1 MPPLNRRDF
10 MVASGSLGIASTVAG
25 TAVAAPTAV
34 SPANPA
40 TGAAAFYD
48 ARLPDARAA
57 LLRHAGQPGQP
68 LAADLTEALR
78 QVQAAR
84 QQRPTVPVHGVSG
97 EALPFCLQGLLPG
110 ATLSLQRLDSDHFAW
125 TLA

>member
-10 MVASGSLGIASTVAG
+10 MAAAGGLGLAAT
-25 TAVAAPTAV
+25 VAAPV
-34 SPANPA
+34 SASASPTPA
-40 TGAAAFYD
+40 AAAFYD

-57 LLRHAGQPGQP
+57 LLRHAGQSGRP
-68 LAADLTEALR
+68 LAADLTEALL
-78 QVQAAR
+78 QVQAA
-84 QQRPTVPVHGVSG
+84 QRAQPGLPVRGVSG

-110 ATLSLQRLDSDHFAW
+110 ASLSVQRLDSDHFAW